1 MSILSLDPEIYTS
14 GAEPI
19 IRALVARQIGARP
32 AWIPLGDL
40 PPHKQAR
47 RMNGEGAR
55 RFLDTTI
62 CLPCSTDITNEDIET
77 VAAATRELLAAARN

>member
-1 MSILSLDPEIYTS
+1 
-14 GAEPI
+14 
-19 IRALVARQIGARP
+19 
-32 AWIPLGDL
+32 
-40 PPHKQAR
+40 
-47 RMNGEGAR
+47 MNGEGAR